1 MPPVVTLSTQR
12 FRWAC
17 LAILLVAGAWR
28 GTMALVL
35 PVIARDG
42 VTFCWYARDLGHG
55 GLNYLRSEG
64 TRQHPLYPA
73 AILAAHG
80 VARALGAHDS
90 AMTWQRCGQVV
101 SWVAGMAVIA
111 LVGALTIRL
120 VRRLGLPLDE
130 RLAALIAMLWTAL
143 LDLHVW
149 LSADAMSD
157 EVHLVFYLGA
167 VLLLLKLDALPAALG
182 CGVLSGLAFLTRPE
196 GAVAALGGVAA
207 LLARRRELG
216 LRKLIRPAVALACG
230 FLLCAAPYW
239 CVVGRLSA
247 KKDLRERPPAS
258 AAQAAALPSS
268 LAQAGLLA
276 KLERSD
282 VPWYALLPQALYKL
296 FRAGRVLIPLL
307 AIPAVWSLRKR
318 LTDPVLAG
326 WTTCLAGHFG
336 LTLTLLGR
344 YDYLDPRHMLVPV
357 ALLTPLAAMFLAR
370 GLTLLL
376 DLRRFGL
383 AATVAAVCFLPPAVY
398 ALRVPNGPDRYLADA
413 ARWLVGRDPEVSTK
427 RLLAGSS
434 PQRIAF
440 YADMHWESWAEKP
453 EEYAVLARQVRRG
466 MPGYLA
472 LETGPGFERQG
483 NRELIEKLLHDE
495 QVAAYLGPV
504 EVRPG
509 PDAGSELHLIPLR
522 AP

>member
-1 MPPVVTLSTQR
+1 LLTTPR
-12 FRWAC
+12 FRLLC
-17 LAILLVAGAWR
+17 LGILLVAGVWR
-28 GTMALVL
+28 GTMALVM

-42 VTFCWYARDLGHG
+42 VTFCWYARDLGAG
-55 GLNYLRSEG
+55 GLDYLRSAQAH
-64 TRQHPLYPA
+64 QHPLYPA
-73 AILAAHG
+73 TILVAHG
-80 VARALGAHDS
+80 VARAFGAHDS
-90 AMTWQRCGQVV
+90 PMTWQRCGQVV
-101 SWVAGMAVIA
+101 SWTAGMAVVA
-111 LVGALTIRL
+111 LVGVLTVRL
-120 VRRLGLPLDE
+120 IRRLGLPLDA
-130 RLAALIAMLWTAL
+130 RLAALIAMLWTGL

-167 VLLLLKLDALPAALG
+167 VLLLLRVNTLPAALG

-196 GAVAALGGVAA
+196 GAVAALGGLAA
-207 LLARRRELG
+207 LWARRRELG
-216 LRKLIRPAVALACG
+216 ARKIVRPAIGLACG

-239 CVVGRLSA
+239 GVVGRLSA
-247 KKDLRERPPAS
+247 KKNVLERPPSS
-258 AAQAAALPSS
+258 AAQAAAPPSS

-307 AIPAVWSLRKR
+307 AIPAVWSLRR
-318 LTDPVLAG
+318 QLTGLVLAG
-326 WTTCLAGHFG
+326 WTTCLAGHFA
-336 LTLTLLGR
+336 LTLILLGR

-357 ALLTPLAAMFLAR
+357 ALLTPLAAMFLTR

-376 DLRRFGL
+376 EVRRFGL
-383 AATVAAVCFLPPAVY
+383 AAVIAAICFLPPAAY

-413 ARWLVGRDPEVSTK
+413 ARWLVARDPEVAAK

-434 PQRIAF
+434 PQRLAF

-453 EEYAVLARQVRRG
+453 EEYAVLARQVRSGR
-466 MPGYLA
+466 PGYLA

-483 NRELIEKLLHDE
+483 NRELMEKLLHDE

-509 PDAGSELHLIPLR
+509 PDTASELHLIQLR
-522 AP
+522 APP